1 MTGQGLSS
9 KFKRA
14 GVWRRLGAL
23 LIDIMAIAIVLQV
36 CALVLFPLTH
46 GRVQFADGF
55 YAISCRKLDAIPP
68 GVVVPADL
76 KPNRIIDC
84 TNSVFGLP
92 SARMLRVAQV
102 TQSGPFTKDIH
113 VDSMLDA
120 DGTPIK
126 GLSLGIL
133 LLPLLLAW
141 RFVLDGRQGTPGRRI
156 CGIRLARVDE
166 DRVPPARD
174 MRRRY
179 LLLLAILSPLIIW
192 PVVLSFFPVTGLP
205 ENILIGIT
213 LACYGPALIVSLVAW
228 RQVYIRRDTWYD
240 RFASTYVIRV
250 EQPETQ
256 LDAASAFA
264 AQATDRAGGAHP
276 AVSFGVDRSTAP
288 SEETPVSTRTS
299 PLLPYVPDQG
309 RRSYIARHW
318 RGELSLPLSYWVN
331 GGLLG
336 VIVGAVI
343 SVIAAVIMYEQ
354 IDEQPV
360 PALVLMCAIWF
371 CLALIMLW
379 QAVGIWRSATRYRA
393 AGSGPWGG
401 IAKIMVALGVASTL
415 WQFFSAG
422 LPQIAGIAEIVA
434 GDSSL
439 GPHQFKVLAYGE
451 MLDFSGG
458 IKFGVAKEM
467 EDFLNAMP
475 EVKTVRLESSGGR
488 IREAQ
493 KMSDLVKA
501 RGLSTLV
508 EKQCLSACTIVFLGG
523 KDRVILS
530 DARLGFHQ
538 PSYRGITAA
547 ERSRT
552 VATEEERLQKLGLSR
567 AFAERANTAEPSS
580 MWFPDNTE
588 LLREHVATRVVP
600 ANATGAAAPANKV
613 RTLAVDAAAAADGEQ
628 AAAPVSPGGSTISLP
643 RDLVQ
648 RLQSSKSPGRFPS
661 PTTGLK

>member
-1 MTGQGLSS
+1 MFTVRFVTDQGLSH
-9 KFKRA
+9 KFERA

-23 LIDIMAIAIVLQV
+23 LIDMMVVAIVLQV

-46 GRVQFADGF
+46 GRVQFADGV
-55 YAISCRKLDAIPP
+55 YAISCSKLKSLPD
-68 GVVVPADL
+68 GVVIPADFNANVIVDCE
-76 KPNRIIDC
+76 NRL
-84 TNSVFGLP
+84 FGLT
-92 SARMLRVAQV
+92 SARTLRVQRV
-102 TQSGPFTKDIH
+102 TREGAITREIH
-113 VDSMLDA
+113 IDSMLDA
-120 DGTPIK
+120 DGAPVV

-141 RFVLDGRQGTPGRRI
+141 RFVVDGRQGSPGRRI
-156 CGIRLARVDE
+156 CRIRLVRAD
-166 DRVPPARD
+166 DGRVPSARD

-192 PVVLSFFPVTGLP
+192 PVVLSFFPVAALP

-213 LACYGPALIVSLVAW
+213 LASYGPALIVSLVAW
-228 RQVYIRRDTWYD
+228 RQVYLRGETWYD
-240 RFASTYVIRV
+240 RFAGTCVIQA
-250 EQPETQ
+250 EEPWIQPE
-256 LDAASAFA
+256 AVSAFA
-264 AQATDRAGGAHP
+264 AQATHRAGEADGYSA
-276 AVSFGVDRSTAP
+276 SSQEP
-288 SEETPVSTRTS
+288 SVLAWTP
-299 PLLPYVPDQG
+299 PLLPHAHDQG
-309 RRSYIARHW
+309 RRSYVVRHW

-336 VIVGAVI
+336 VVVGAA
-343 SVIAAVIMYEQ
+343 IAVVATVIMYEQ
-354 IDEQPV
+354 IDEQPL
-360 PALVLMCAIWF
+360 PALVLMCAIWL

-379 QAVGIWRSATRYRA
+379 QAVGIWRSGTRYQA
-393 AGSGPWGG
+393 AGNGPWGG
-401 IAKIMVALGVASTL
+401 IAKIMVVLGVASTL

-422 LPQIAGIAEIVA
+422 LPQIAGLAEIVA
-434 GDSSL
+434 GDRSL

-451 MLDFSGG
+451 MLEFTGG
-458 IKFGVAKEM
+458 IKFGVAKEL
-467 EDFLNAMP
+467 EGFLNAMP
-475 EVKTVRLESSGGR
+475 DVKTVRLDSVGGR

-493 KMSDLVKA
+493 TMSDLIKA

-538 PSYRGITAA
+538 PSYRGITAD

-552 VATEEERLQKLGLSR
+552 VAIEKERLQKLGLSL
-567 AFAERANTAEPSS
+567 AFAERANMAEPSS
-580 MWFPDNTE
+580 MWFPDNGE

-600 ANATGAAAPANKV
+600 ANATAAAAPANKV
-613 RTLAVDAAAAADGEQ
+613 RAIAVDAAAVPNRELPAGPA
-628 AAAPVSPGGSTISLP
+628 SPGGATISLP

-648 RLQSSKSPGRFPS
+648 RLQSSKSPGGFPP